1 MKALSIKQPWA
12 GLIIAGI
19 KTVENRTWGTLYRG
33 TLVIVSTQKPD
44 KIAMES
50 MRMRLGT
57 LPATCDINGAILGTA
72 ELTGHILYLEEDDEI
87 GTDHP
92 GLTESNYEWWDDY
105 CMGWVLESPHPLSS
119 PIPYKGRLGLYPLP
133 DDVIAEIVK
142 RIKR

>member
-1 MKALSIKQPWA
+1 MRALSIKQPWA

-44 KIAMES
+44 RAATES
-50 MRMRLGT
+50 MRAKLGT
-57 LPATCDINGAILGTA
+57 LPAACEINGAILGTV
-72 ELTGHILYLEEDDEI
+72 ELTGHILYLEEEDEI

-105 CMGWVLESPHPLSS
+105 CTGWVLESPRLLSS

-133 DDVIAEIVK
+133 AGVMEEIQK
-142 RIKR
+142 RLRK